1 MGAPLLLCWCP
12 GVRGTIAEPVISNLC
27 DLDHR
32 ALSLFSRDDKHGRA
46 NVEQHRHQQGLLRTR
61 GGVLLGKCLREGR
74 GRPSRD
80 PPPTVYRLLH
90 ELEDS
95 SYLVYL
101 KDEKS
106 FELGPKCFEL
116 GLSFQQRL
124 IAPQPIRQITD
135 ELHRSLGTA
144 AYFAIYRGSDIL
156 LTYSSD
162 CEKHPRL
169 RPLRFGFNEAAHAT
183 AFGKILLSAMPETQ
197 RTEYLDARGMP
208 VLTPHTIVRRDLLD
222 THLDEVATRGIAWEH
237 DEFLPRQTC
246 AAVPVHNGT
255 GMQVGAIAISTPSTK
270 ATGRAKAFDTALREH
285 AGLCSRYLR
294 GGSR

>member
-1 MGAPLLLCWCP
+1 MGARMSNSTVINRVFSVLEAVSSSGSVSAKAVADRLEIPL
-12 GVRGTIAEPVISNLC
+12 
-27 DLDHR
+27 
-32 ALSLFSRDDKHGRA
+32 
-46 NVEQHRHQQGLLRTR
+46 
-61 GGVLLGKCLREGR
+61 
-74 GRPSRD
+74 
-80 PPPTVYRLLH
+80 PTVYRLLH

>member
-1 MGAPLLLCWCP
+1 MSNSAVIHRTFSVLEAVSASGSASAKTVADRLEIPL
-12 GVRGTIAEPVISNLC
+12 
-27 DLDHR
+27 
-32 ALSLFSRDDKHGRA
+32 
-46 NVEQHRHQQGLLRTR
+46 
-61 GGVLLGKCLREGR
+61 
-74 GRPSRD
+74 
-80 PPPTVYRLLH
+80 PTVYRLLH
-90 ELEDS
+90 ELEDCN
-95 SYLVYL
+95 YLAYL
-101 KDEKS
+101 KEDKC

-124 IAPQPIRQITD
+124 VAPHPIRQITD

-169 RPLRFGFNEAAHAT
+169 RPLRFGFHEAAHAT
-183 AFGKILLSAMPETQ
+183 AFGKILLSAMPEAQ
-197 RTEYLDARGMP
+197 RTEYLDARGMQ

-222 THLDEVATRGIAWEH
+222 IHLEEVATRGIAWEH

-246 AAVPVHNGT
+246 AAVPVRNGT
-255 GMQVGAIAISTPSTK
+255 GMQVGAIAVSTPSSK
-270 ATGRAKAFDTALREH
+270 ANGRMKVLESTLRQH

-294 GGSR
+294 SGTRREAS